1 MVGKGRIKNL
11 ILNRRDKTMKK
22 NTKKQSSDSLNKAKF
37 KFKPEE
43 MQFLMNELLYKT
55 EKIILGQKIVEVKNK
70 KVDK

>member
-1 MVGKGRIKNL
+1 
-11 ILNRRDKTMKK
+11 MKK